1 MLLHPEKSPEK
12 SLEKKLDEWRTKMKE
27 DRVLQFVNEGR
38 SGESRQAAA
47 KELALQR
54 SMKLQMQS
62 SHSNA
67 ATKPKISISQ
77 RLAAVQQRAAQ
88 IEEDRINHMKDVL
101 SGTRA
106 QKIRQK
112 NHKRRQKETIQKS
125 W

>member
-1 MLLHPEKSPEK
+1 MILYPEK
-12 SLEKKLDEWRTKMKE
+12 SLEKKLDEWRIKMEE

-38 SGESRQAAA
+38 SGESRRAAA

-54 SMKLQMQS
+54 SMKFQRQGI
-62 SHSNA
+62 HSNA
-67 ATKPKISISQ
+67 ETKSKISLSQ

-88 IEEDRINHMKDVL
+88 IEQDRINHMKDVS

-106 QKIRQK
+106 QKIRLK
-112 NHKRRQKETIQKS
+112 NHKRRQKETMQKS